1 MANTLKM
8 GERTPSK
15 NISQIISMNINVMT
29 TILGLFLSLHASAHQ
44 EADWGHVFLS
54 FDRFERCHGSGDLE
68 ELVDGMTSGAAGLS
82 PAGWQK
88 AVPHHPLLALVT
100 RDLKLTKL
108 KSNSNRAISPT
119 QST

>member
-15 NISQIISMNINVMT
+15 NISEIISMNINVMT

-44 EADWGHVFLS
+44 EADWAMFFSLLTALS
-54 FDRFERCHGSGDLE
+54 AVMGSGDLE

-82 PAGWQK
+82 PAGWQPG
-88 AVPHHPLLALVT
+88 VRHHPLLALVT
-100 RDLKLTKL
+100 RDLKLTK
-108 KSNSNRAISPT
+108 A
-119 QST
+119 